1 MTVGADVIHNLHDE
15 EIGLLNRLR
24 EVRRAKR
31 KQERP
36 TLSVGN
42 RVADAVAATVGS
54 WWFIIIQSVLLV
66 IWMAL
71 NVTAYVYQ
79 WDPYPFILLN
89 LALSFQAAYTAPMLM
104 MSQNR
109 QAMIDREHAEHD
121 YEINIKAELEI
132 ELVHQKIDQLRE
144 TEVMSL
150 IETVR
155 ELQAELRALIEEP
168 LPRGSLGS
176 VRISGWKCRRCTRK
190 RVYQCRFII
199 IHVEHSCAS
208 TGKHV
213 IFSARYGLSIPSF
226 GVGMS
231 EELEKLINKALLR
244 WRAREISLHFHGRK
258 KFGVVWIA
266 RAYLDHSA
274 VPARLAQSGA
284 GGIVTME
291 KLAEF
296 ADRPIAQGLGN
307 TAVEAVKAMTEQNWS
322 SR

>member
-155 ELQAELRALIEEP
+155 ELQAELRAD
-168 LPRGSLGS
+168 RGASS
-176 VRISGWKCRRCTRK
+176 TR
-190 RVYQCRFII
+190 
-199 IHVEHSCAS
+199 
-208 TGKHV
+208 
-213 IFSARYGLSIPSF
+213 
-226 GVGMS
+226 
-231 EELEKLINKALLR
+231 
-244 WRAREISLHFHGRK
+244 
-258 KFGVVWIA
+258 
-266 RAYLDHSA
+266 
-274 VPARLAQSGA
+274 
-284 GGIVTME
+284 
-291 KLAEF
+291 
-296 ADRPIAQGLGN
+296 
-307 TAVEAVKAMTEQNWS
+307 
-322 SR
+322 